1 MEVSKPLRIAIFG
14 SGMGSNA
21 KEIIEYFNNSTEA
34 KSGKITL
41 IVCNKENAGIVEIAK
56 NNNIPSLII
65 NKEDFYAGKFN
76 QQIKNSVD
84 FIVLAGFLLKMP
96 ASLIKLFINRIINIH
111 PALLPLYG
119 GKGMFGNKVHEAVL
133 KSGDSQSGI
142 SIHYVD
148 EDYDTGKIIF
158 QANCDV
164 DKNDSI
170 LSLAKKIHLLEHQ
183 NFSKVIE
190 MEVQKLNGL
199 LNS

>member
-1 MEVSKPLRIAIFG
+1 MEISKPLRIAIFG
-14 SGMGSNA
+14 SGMGTNA
-21 KEIIEYFNNSTEA
+21 KKIIEYFNNSHETR
-34 KSGKITL
+34 SGKITL
-41 IVCNKENAGIVEIAK
+41 IVCNKEKAGIVEIAK

-119 GKGMFGNKVHEAVL
+119 GKGMYGDKVHEAVL

-148 EDYDTGKIIF
+148 ENYDTGKIIF

-164 DKNDSI
+164 NKNDSI
-170 LSLAKKIHLLEHQ
+170 SSLAKKIHLLEHQ

-190 MEVQKLNGL
+190 KEVQKLNGL